1 MSLECYPYSS
11 EMRELTGRLKRAD
24 ISREL
29 DARVER
35 DGVSVVV
42 VEVRDAQN
50 GSCVGADRAGP
61 PDAPGVRASDRTPRP
76 SYSVSKAMLRAAAAR
91 ADPLGY
97 DRDRDLL
104 ARSPRSSAAS
114 SPGSDG
120 ETRDDEDRRRRGP
133 PIPSRRPARDRD
145 RDDRDDR
152 DRDPADRDPSDPPDR
167 DPTSPF
173 ASLPLH
179 RRRRRPVV
187 MSKAALEHLSAP
199 KMPVGAGDADGYDGT
214 DPREYRAAVLLEA
227 SRERERMARKTR
239 GLERWAGKRREAM
252 REWRAGRD
260 AAASAA
266 EEEEAALER
275 ERRRYARELNKYVA
289 NRAAQDVRGFVA
301 KRGDAAARAA
311 RIRARA
317 FAARG
322 KRLVERGSEDE
333 REPPGR

>member
-1 MSLECYPYSS
+1 M
-11 EMRELTGRLKRAD
+11 
-24 ISREL
+24 
-29 DARVER
+29 
-35 DGVSVVV
+35 
-42 VEVRDAQN
+42 
-50 GSCVGADRAGP
+50 
-61 PDAPGVRASDRTPRP
+61 
-76 SYSVSKAMLRAAAAR
+76 
-91 ADPLGY
+91 
-97 DRDRDLL
+97 
-104 ARSPRSSAAS
+104 
-114 SPGSDG
+114 
-120 ETRDDEDRRRRGP
+120 
-133 PIPSRRPARDRD
+133 PI
-145 RDDRDDR
+145 
-152 DRDPADRDPSDPPDR
+152 
-167 DPTSPF
+167 
-173 ASLPLH
+173 
-179 RRRRRPVV
+179 
-187 MSKAALEHLSAP
+187 
-199 KMPVGAGDADGYDGT
+199 GAGDADGYDGT

-239 GLERWAGKRREAM
+239 CLELWAGKRREAM